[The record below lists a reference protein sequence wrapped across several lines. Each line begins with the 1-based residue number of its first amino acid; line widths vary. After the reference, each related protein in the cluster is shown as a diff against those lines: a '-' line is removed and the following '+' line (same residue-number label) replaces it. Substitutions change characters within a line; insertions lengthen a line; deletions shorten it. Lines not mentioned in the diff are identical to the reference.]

1 MAKSFLERVQP
12 SRQRWKM
19 IDWPFAV
26 EGEERFKVKLRVL
39 GADEAEAAYL
49 ATVDYFKSKKLKLD
63 ATDAVF
69 ALRERAEI
77 VYRAFSADGEP
88 LAGDVEEL
96 VKQPLAVL
104 EDLYSTYR
112 QFQSDVCA
120 VPHSSKDMEAL
131 VEYLKKSGPAA
142 ALSGLSSSWLI
153 ALITTLAS
161 LLPPSTTANELG

>member
-1 MAKSFLERVQP
+1 
-12 SRQRWKM
+12 M

-39 GADEAEAAYL
+39 GSNEAEAAYL

-77 VYRAFSADGEP
+77 VFRAYSADGEA

-96 VKQPLAVL
+96 VKQPLAIL
-104 EDLYSTYR
+104 EDLYATYR

-131 VEYLKKSGPAA
+131 VEHLKKNGSAE
-142 ALSGLSSSWLI
+142 ALSALPSSWLT
-153 ALITTLAS
+153 ALITFMAS
-161 LLPPSTTANELG
+161 QLPPSTTANELG